1 MTMKMKTLMRTKKSD
16 VSPADGNPA
25 ERIAGVCCVWGA
37 AEGPQT
43 RRTVCADLRDAVGP
57 DNRPVAG
64 VTIKIRQAEK
74 KKARWEHT
82 SDRRGEFARR
92 VPPGPADYVIWAD
105 LKDRQAAE
113 KTAVKVHLNG
123 DERRDI
129 ILHLNEQ
136 QTQKK

>member
-1 MTMKMKTLMRTKKSD
+1 MRRPAIAIAILVSASLISSAALQKDPKPGEPYGLIFGTL
-16 VSPADGNPA
+16 
-25 ERIAGVCCVWGA
+25 
-37 AEGPQT
+37 
-43 RRTVCADLRDAVGP
+43 LGP

-64 VTIKIRQAEK
+64 VAIKIRRADK

-92 VPPGPADYVIWAD
+92 VPPGPADYVVWAD

-113 KTAVKVHLNG
+113 KTAVTVHLER

-129 ILHLNEQ
+129 IVHLNEQ

>member
-1 MTMKMKTLMRTKKSD
+1 MF
-16 VSPADGNPA
+16 
-25 ERIAGVCCVWGA
+25 
-37 AEGPQT
+37 
-43 RRTVCADLRDAVGP
+43 RRQMAILLSALLVCAVCGALQKDPKPGEPYALIFGTLLGP